1 MISDPI
7 GDILTRIR
15 NGYLADKKTV
25 LVPYSKNKEAVI
37 KVLVEK
43 EIVAGY
49 EVETKGFKKTL
60 ILKLDRQQRRPL
72 QIKRISK
79 PGCRIYLSSKK
90 IYQHKGDQGFLLIST
105 SKGVMD
111 SFKAK
116 KLKVGGEVL
125 AEIF

>member
-1 MISDPI
+1 MIRDPI

-25 LVPYSKNKEAVI
+25 LVPYSKNKEAVV

-43 EIVAGY
+43 QILIGY
-49 EVETKGFKKTL
+49 EVKTEGLKKTL
-60 ILKLDRQQRRPL
+60 ILKLDSQRKRRL

-90 IYQHKGDQGFLLIST
+90 IYHHKGDQGFLLVST